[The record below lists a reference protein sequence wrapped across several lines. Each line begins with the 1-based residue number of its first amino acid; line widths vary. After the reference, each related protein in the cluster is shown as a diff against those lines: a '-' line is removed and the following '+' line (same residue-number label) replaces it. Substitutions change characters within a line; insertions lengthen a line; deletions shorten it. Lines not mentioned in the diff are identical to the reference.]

1 LSTPVRVVILGV
13 VSGPAFYSTGSW
25 LPYAG
30 QEEPFLE
37 AWKVFSSWAVAL
49 PGAAGEAVLVRDLRD
64 SDRFVSFLPWESLEA
79 IQSWKAHP
87 EFKQRMSLVQE
98 HVDKFAPT
106 ETQVVA
112 RVTAGS

>member
-1 LSTPVRVVILGV
+1 M
-13 VSGPAFYSTGSW
+13 SGPAFYSTGSW
-25 LPYAG
+25 LPHAG

-37 AWKVFSSWAVAL
+37 AWKVFSGWAVAL

-64 SDRFVSFLPWESLEA
+64 PDRFVSFLPWESLEA
-79 IQSWKAHP
+79 IKSWKAHP
-87 EFKQRMSLVQE
+87 EFKQRMSRVQQ

-106 ETQVVA
+106 ETEVVA